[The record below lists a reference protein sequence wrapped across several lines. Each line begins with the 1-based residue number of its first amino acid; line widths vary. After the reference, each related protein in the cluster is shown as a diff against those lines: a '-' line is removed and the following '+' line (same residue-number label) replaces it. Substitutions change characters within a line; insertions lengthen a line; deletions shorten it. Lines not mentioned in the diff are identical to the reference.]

1 VPSELFWLKWCV
13 IDDDGTVREGG
24 DGVDDAIC
32 YEEDDHRRCDA
43 RVRVAGGGGSGV

>member
-1 VPSELFWLKWCV
+1 MPSELFWLKWCV
-13 IDDDGTVREGG
+13 IDDDGTLREGG

>member
-1 VPSELFWLKWCV
+1 MPSELFWLKWCV

>member
-1 VPSELFWLKWCV
+1 MPSELFWLKWCV

-32 YEEDDHRRCDA
+32 DEEDDHRRCDA

>member
-1 VPSELFWLKWCV
+1 MKWCV